1 MSEGESTI
9 QPQDIDLDASGAES
23 VVGGAGTYQSSSA
36 GISKSHMT
44 MSQAIKAGYRPITGE
59 HDGVTLMK
67 NAKTGREILV
77 R

>member
-1 MSEGESTI
+1 MSEGEATM
-9 QPQDIDLDASGAES
+9 QPQDIELDAKSAES

-36 GISKSHMT
+36 GIHKSDMT
-44 MSQAIKAGYRPITGE
+44 MAQAIKAGYRPITGE

-67 NAKTGREILV
+67 SAKTGREILV